1 MAMIKCNF
9 YQFLNCFLHRL
20 LTEPCPVMTEQLLAS
35 DMRVYHALCFE
46 VGRQIDRSGSSPHL
60 PASKGCCCYIWWS
73 DPIPYTAGSRI
84 ARGRERRPGKRVGGT
99 GMNSGVVISLF
110 LPEEWEMFPTLIMT
124 TCVLSGFITT

>member
-1 MAMIKCNF
+1 MAMIKRNF
-9 YQFLNCFLHRL
+9 YLFLNCFLHRL
-20 LTEPCPVMTEQLLAS
+20 LTEPCVLWWPSNYWQVTC
-35 DMRVYHALCFE
+35 VFITLCFE
-46 VGRQIDRSGSSPHL
+46 VGRQRDRSGSSPHL
-60 PASKGCCCYIWWS
+60 PASKGCCCYIRWS

-84 ARGRERRPGKRVGGT
+84 ARGRERRPGKRVGAT